1 MSFFKKIT
9 ATITAVGATMM
20 LAACAAD
27 GSGSGEGSDNQ
38 NGKVRIALDWTP
50 NTNHT
55 GLYVALNKG
64 YFAEAGLDVE
74 VLPYNDSNPDL
85 MVDAGQAEFG
95 VSFQDTATIAKA
107 AGADLRSVLAVEQTW
122 ATEVS
127 VLADREEI
135 QSPKDLDGLTFGGF
149 ANSAEEATMR
159 GVVQAAG
166 GKGEFDTVVL
176 GTSAYEALYS
186 GDVDFTVP
194 YVAWEGIEAEDR
206 GVHLKNFKYT
216 DYGFPDAYQVVI
228 VGNETWMDKNPE
240 QAKSFVQA
248 LQRGYEDAIADPDAA
263 AEILQKEN
271 SDLLEDLDFLQRSQ
285 RMLVENF
292 MLDENGK
299 FGGQTETHWAE
310 LGRFLQ
316 EQGLLKDETGKELT
330 EEPDWNTYF
339 TNEYITQ

>member
-1 MSFFKKIT
+1 
-9 ATITAVGATMM
+9 MM
-20 LAACAAD
+20 VAGCAD
-27 GSGSGEGSDNQ
+27 ESSESTGE
-38 NGKVRIALDWTP
+38 NGNETVRIALDWTP

-64 YFAEAGLDVE
+64 YFEEAGLDVE

-107 AGADLRSVLAVEQTW
+107 AGADIRSVLAVEQTW

-127 VLADREEI
+127 VLAERDDI
-135 QSPKDLDGLTFGGF
+135 QSPKDLDGLTYGGF
-149 ANSAEEATMR
+149 ANPAEEATMR

-166 GKGEFDTVVL
+166 GKGEFDTVTL

-206 GVHLKNFKYT
+206 GVHLKNFAYT
-216 DYGFPDAYQVVI
+216 DYGFPDCYQVI
-228 VGNETWMDKNPE
+228 IIGNNTWMEKNPE
-240 QAKSFVQA
+240 EAKGFVQA
-248 LQRGYEDAIADPDAA
+248 LQKGYEDSIADPDAA
-263 AEILQKEN
+263 AEILQQEN
-271 SDLLEDLDFLQRSQ
+271 SDLLTDVDFLQRSQ
-285 RMLVENF
+285 RMLVEKY
-292 MLDENGK
+292 MLDDEGK
-299 FGGQTETHWAE
+299 FGRQTETQWAE

-316 EQGLLKDETGKELT
+316 EQGLLVDDTNTPLSD
-330 EEPDWNTYF
+330 EPDWNTFF
-339 TNEYITQ
+339 TNDYLAS